1 MEGGQGRWYLKRET
15 IRLRRLDYILSHND
29 VNGLGCMYKTQT
41 FRIQKEGESY
51 RSTIRKVETF
61 QNKWKR
67 WILYNRARRKKGE
80 NVLMINVDGV
90 KIVFLQKGK
99 NRVIPIHYLLAQI

>member
-1 MEGGQGRWYLKRET
+1 
-15 IRLRRLDYILSHND
+15 
-29 VNGLGCMYKTQT
+29 
-41 FRIQKEGESY
+41 
-51 RSTIRKVETF
+51 
-61 QNKWKR
+61 
-67 WILYNRARRKKGE
+67 LYNRARRGKGE